1 MMKSRLFNLFGVLV
15 IMSMLVSATATMKA
29 SAQADS
35 TIPIKDQLIVE
46 KAATEVNLKDA
57 IRTADGLVR
66 VIVQLSD
73 PALALYKGGI
83 SNLAPTSPEAIG
95 KIKLDVNSPASV
107 AYIAYLEAIQN
118 DFISQLISVAPEAQV
133 YFQYQV
139 AFNGVSIAIAPDK
152 VDELSAM
159 NGVAKVYPDIV
170 REVEMDASLPLIN
183 APAMWAVLGGESH
196 AGEGIKVADVDT
208 GLRPDN
214 PMFSGTG
221 FTLPVG
227 YPKGYCA
234 TNPLDPDF
242 QCNNKLIAARVFP
255 DPTLPVA
262 PEETETPLDIDGHG
276 SHTAGTAAG
285 NQVTV
290 AAGDT
295 VPVDTVISGVAPAAY
310 LMVYKALF
318 EKPDYSTAYG
328 SDSSLIAALNAA
340 LTDGADVINNS
351 WGGGAGADP
360 NSNVEKPV
368 IDAITAAGTL
378 VVFSAGNSGPGNTT
392 VGCPGCVENA
402 LTVAASTTDRI
413 FANEVNITGPAPV
426 PSDLTSLAGLQG
438 TGPKLAA
445 DIVDTPLKYD
455 AANNLGCD
463 AFDPGTFTDAVA
475 LIQRGTCNFSV
486 KVDNATAAGA
496 VAVIIFNNAGGPP
509 SAMGALELTTI
520 PSMMITLDD
529 GLAVKAWVVANP
541 DNATVSV
548 DAAVSAMHNP
558 AWEDI
563 VASFSSRGPNG
574 DPSFLKPD
582 ITAPGVNILSAYSP
596 ALIPLATDP
605 VYALLQGTSMAA
617 PHITGSAAL
626 VMQQHPT
633 WTPLQVKTAL
643 TSTAVQTLKKSDA
656 INPADPFDM
665 GAGRVDLARV
675 SEAGLTFSTPSFANG
690 NCVESCSWTSTIE
703 NVGSTSETWTVDI
716 QTTSTMAVTV
726 SPSSFTLA
734 PGLSGEFTV
743 SVNAQMMPLG
753 TYQFGS
759 LTWKDGSA
767 TYPDAYM
774 PMAVKAGSATNAVV
788 LTNTVD
794 KPSVNGGDT
803 LTYSLTVG
811 NQYASDG
818 NFTVTNPIPSN
829 AEYVDG
835 SATGGLA
842 YDAGTNTLSG
852 SVNLAGFEASITPTG
867 AATMFVNHTPD
878 PDFDLILSDYCA
890 SPCDDSAFNITG
902 LDFWYM
908 GAHYTSMG
916 VSSNGF
922 LQPGGATSAT
932 AANQYLPNPA
942 SPNNVIAPL
951 WTDLVMKGAD
961 PSDPATGIWLIWGTP
976 EYTVFEWQDA
986 QQYANPSQTYTF
998 QFWIKDGTSELT
1010 FAYGDLTG
1018 DLASFKYT
1026 VGMENSNGTAGSSYY
1041 YVQNGP
1047 AEGTPPAVGTDLSV
1061 VNNFS
1066 TALMTFQV
1074 KARWFDRSTTQIYDT
1089 ANLKNDLNVDEANA
1103 ISKSQLIL
1111 FKSFMS
1117 ILSSNP

>member
-1 MMKSRLFNLFGVLV
+1 MKSRIFNLLGVLV
-15 IMSMLVSATATMKA
+15 IMSMLVSVSTTATAQTDP
-29 SAQADS
+29 SV
-35 TIPIKDQLIVE
+35 PLKDQLIVE
-46 KAATEVNLKDA
+46 KAATEVSLKDA
-57 IRTADGLVR
+57 IRTSDGLVR

-95 KIKLDVNSPASV
+95 RIKLDVNSPASV
-107 AYIAYLEAIQN
+107 AYIAYLEAAQN
-118 DFISQLISVAPEAQV
+118 DFINQLMSVDPGTQV

-139 AFNGVSIAIAPDK
+139 AFNGVSIAITPDK

-159 NGVAKVYPDIV
+159 AGVAKVYPDVI
-170 REVEMDASLPLIN
+170 REVQMDASLPLIN
-183 APAMWAVLGGESH
+183 APAMWALLGGESH
-196 AGEGIKVADVDT
+196 AGEGIKIADVDT

-242 QCNNKLIAARVFP
+242 QCNNKVIAARVFP

-262 PEETETPLDIDGHG
+262 PEEVESPLDIDGHG

-290 AAGDT
+290 PAGDT

-328 SDSSLIAALNAA
+328 SDSSLIAGLNAA

-413 FANEVNITGPAPV
+413 FANEVNVTGPAPV
-426 PSDLTSLAGLQG
+426 PSTLTSLAGLQG

-445 DIVDTPLKYD
+445 DIVDEPLKYD
-455 AANNLGCD
+455 ATNNDGCNP
-463 AFDPGTFTDAVA
+463 FDPGTFTDAVA

-486 KVDNATAAGA
+486 KVDNATNAGA
-496 VAVIIFNNAGGPP
+496 TAVIVFNNAGGPP
-509 SAMGALELTTI
+509 TVMGALEATTI

-541 DNATVSV
+541 NTATVSV

-558 AWEDI
+558 AWQDI

-596 ALIPLATDP
+596 ALIPSATDP
-605 VYALLQGTSMAA
+605 IYALLQGTSMAA

-643 TSTAVQTLKKSDA
+643 TSTAVQTLKKTDA
-656 INPADPFDM
+656 VTPADPFDM

-675 SEAGLTFSTPSFANG
+675 SEAGLTFSTPSFASG

-716 QTTSTMAVTV
+716 QTTSSMAVTV

-743 SVNAQMMPLG
+743 SVDAHTMPLG

-774 PMAVKAGSATNAVV
+774 PMAVKAGSTTNAVV

-794 KPSVNGGDT
+794 QASVYSGDT
-803 LTYSLTVG
+803 LNYTLTVG
-811 NQYASDG
+811 NQYATEG
-818 NFTVTNPIPSN
+818 KFTVTNPIPSN

-852 SVNLAGFEASITPTG
+852 SVDLAGFEASITPTG
-867 AATMFVNHTPD
+867 APTMFVNHTPN
-878 PDFDLILSDYCA
+878 PATDLILSDYCT
-890 SPCDDSAFNITG
+890 SPCDDSGFNISG
-902 LDFWYM
+902 VDFWYM

-916 VSSNGF
+916 VTSNGF
-922 LQPGGATSAT
+922 LQPGGLTSAT
-932 AANQYLPNPA
+932 ASNQYLPNPA

-951 WTDLVMKGAD
+951 WTDLVMKGNN
-961 PSDPATGIWLIWGTP
+961 PSDTATGIWLLWGTP
-976 EYTVFEWQDA
+976 VYTVFEWQDA

-998 QFWIKDGTSELT
+998 QLWIKDGTSELT
-1010 FAYGDLTG
+1010 FAYGDLSG
-1018 DLASFKYT
+1018 DLVNFNYT

-1041 YVQNGP
+1041 YVKDAP
-1047 AEGTPPAVGTDLSV
+1047 PEGTPPAVGTDLSV
-1061 VNNFS
+1061 LNNFS
-1066 TALMTFQV
+1066 TAEMTFQV
-1074 KARWFDRSTTQIYDT
+1074 TAGWLDQTSTQIYDT
-1089 ANLKNDLNVDEANA
+1089 ANLKNNLNVDEANA
-1103 ISKSQLIL
+1103 ISISQLIL
-1111 FKSFMS
+1111 FNTFMP
-1117 ILSSNP
+1117 LLGK